1 MKFGICYCYWN
12 KNWEGEDYPVFIERA
27 PLRV

>member
-12 KNWEGEDYPVFIERA
+12 KDWEGKDYQIYRKSEKVRI
-27 PLRV
+27 